1 MHCKISANSGFSK
14 YLRTKIAI
22 GFALICFEILI
33 NFIVFLCYWYSFR
46 SHRAPYD
53 LLNFQVL
60 GAFWYLS
67 SIERE
72 TTCWRKAC
80 NSNKSEEC
88 ITSLFRC
95 DEKKIFD
102 SLLNVSCPIKTP
114 NTTLFDFGIYHDALD
129 SGIVESMDFPQK
141 LFYCFWWGL
150 QNLRYEYNKLKMVL
164 FNNMKHTINIL
175 KAFVYVLV

>member
-1 MHCKISANSGFSK
+1 MI
-14 YLRTKIAI
+14 
-22 GFALICFEILI
+22 
-33 NFIVFLCYWYSFR
+33 
-46 SHRAPYD
+46 
-53 LLNFQVL
+53 

-80 NSNKSEEC
+80 NKSKEC
-88 ITSLFRC
+88 IHSSFNC
-95 DEKKIFD
+95 DHKINFD

-114 NTTLFDFGIYHDALD
+114 NTTIFDFGIYHDALD

-150 QNLRYEYNKLKMVL
+150 QNLRYGYDKLKMVL
-164 FNNMKHTINIL
+164 LNNIKHTVGIL
-175 KAFVYVLV
+175 KAFVCILVWLF